1 VNTDCEQQH
10 EHEGHESA
18 PATSPALAE
27 NAKPAFDLRIQLD
40 AQHRILHVS
49 WNEADGVPLPATS
62 ATLQR
67 PGEPQP
73 ALGAQTAHGGHS
85 AHPGPT
91 VAEAANTDLEST
103 VRTGKS
109 YLLHLLRNTML
120 TLGSILALQWLAY
133 RVLLNRDP
141 TFLDRYGWWIL
152 YLDISVVALVATLG
166 YLRSY
171 LYANAN
177 HMVGMMIGMTIGM
190 QVGAMIGGVLGATNG
205 FFVGSMVGMTLG
217 SLYGVVT
224 AWRCGPMAVMHG
236 LMSGVMGGTM
246 GAMVVMM
253 MLPDHV
259 LVFMPLFTTANLLI
273 LVWFSRLFY
282 QECVIGAR
290 CQMDRPMSLL
300 NMLGV
305 TTLTVGFLTALMV
318 AGPKGPMVWTGQK
331 RPLIGDEPTGNPFS
345 LQDGAP
351 TRNKAPGEMSC
362 GGMMG
367 GMKQGN

>member
-1 VNTDCEQQH
+1 MKPDCEQQH
-10 EHEGHESA
+10 GDQEPA
-18 PATSPALAE
+18 PATRPLPAE
-27 NAKPAFDLRIQLD
+27 NTSPAFDLRIQLD
-40 AQHRILHVS
+40 AQHRILSVS
-49 WNEADGVPLPATS
+49 WNDAEGRPTS
-62 ATLQR
+62 ATISAQQSASELQLATI
-67 PGEPQP
+67 EH
-73 ALGAQTAHGGHS
+73 AAHGVNLAHNTS
-85 AHPGPT
+85 AVTDDPN
-91 VAEAANTDLEST
+91 ADLESAA
-103 VRTGKS
+103 RTGKS
-109 YLLHLLRNTML
+109 YLLQLLRNTML
-120 TLGSILALQWLAY
+120 TLGGILALQWLTY
-133 RVLLNRDP
+133 RVMLNRDP

-259 LVFMPLFTTANLLI
+259 LVFMPLFTTAN
-273 LVWFSRLFY
+273 
-282 QECVIGAR
+282 
-290 CQMDRPMSLL
+290 
-300 NMLGV
+300 
-305 TTLTVGFLTALMV
+305 
-318 AGPKGPMVWTGQK
+318 
-331 RPLIGDEPTGNPFS
+331 
-345 LQDGAP
+345 
-351 TRNKAPGEMSC
+351 
-362 GGMMG
+362 
-367 GMKQGN
+367 